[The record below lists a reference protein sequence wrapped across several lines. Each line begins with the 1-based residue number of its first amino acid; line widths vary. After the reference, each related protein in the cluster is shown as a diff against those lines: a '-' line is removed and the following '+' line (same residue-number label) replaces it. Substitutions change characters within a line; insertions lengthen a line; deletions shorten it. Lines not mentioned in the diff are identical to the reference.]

1 MSYEHGT
8 QHVGPGGHVDG
19 RCGMCG
25 LLVALVRGRATLCP
39 VCDIAPRQPQG
50 PPLTA

>member
-8 QHVGPGGHVDG
+8 QSVGPGGHLYG

-25 LLVALVRGRATLCP
+25 RTVVVVRQTTVCP
-39 VCDIAPRQPQG
+39 VCGVPPRQPQG